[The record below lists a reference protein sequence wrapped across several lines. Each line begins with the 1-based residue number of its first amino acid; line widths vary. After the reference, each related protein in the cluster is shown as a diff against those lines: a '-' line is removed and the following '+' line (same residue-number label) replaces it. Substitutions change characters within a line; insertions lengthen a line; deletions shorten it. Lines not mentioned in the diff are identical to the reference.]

1 MLAKIIIPI
10 CGIILIIGFVVIRQ
24 TLSGLSD
31 WINRFESHTED
42 QRHE

>member
-31 WINRFESHTED
+31 WINDYAED
-42 QRHE
+42 L

>member
-1 MLAKIIIPI
+1 MLAKILIPI

-24 TLSGLSD
+24 ALSGLSD

-42 QRHE
+42 QHHE